1 MFSVFRC
8 VQCTSVCAV
17 CDQCR
22 VAHVVVS
29 KDEFIRLVLV
39 PPWVR
44 THAPR
49 AYTQHVTLVSH
60 RSRAVRIGARELHLL
75 EPPGHHAPRPASPVS
90 FTTRCSAVSTRD
102 LPQGHQVRAPYVA
115 QRQLRREHAGQVV
128 QLGSTGAIQPGQED
142 HPSFDLAKLKQ
153 RRRDSSLARVRGI
166 QWISSLVSQRADAP
180 LPLSHVSQRAAWRCL
195 GCAEVPACG

>member
-1 MFSVFRC
+1 MRPCVFGVFSVL
-8 VQCTSVCAV
+8 TSVCSV

-75 EPPGHHAPRPASPVS
+75 EPSGHHAPRPASPVS

-102 LPQGHQVRAPYVA
+102 FPKATKSARRTWRKGNSDENTLARWYNLDPQVR
-115 QRQLRREHAGQVV
+115 
-128 QLGSTGAIQPGQED
+128 
-142 HPSFDLAKLKQ
+142 FNLAKRTIGVL
-153 RRRDSSLARVRGI
+153 
-166 QWISSLVSQRADAP
+166 ISPS
-180 LPLSHVSQRAAWRCL
+180 
-195 GCAEVPACG
+195 